1 MVQVLVN
8 FSLLFLEL
16 QSGIAIFVT
25 VDLQAP
31 ENLDQQD
38 GSDR

>member
-1 MVQVLVN
+1 MAPVLVD
-8 FSLLFLEL
+8 FPLLFLKL
-16 QSGIAIFVT
+16 QRDIAIALT

-38 GSDR
+38 C